1 MWQEAR
7 PPPRGAVGA
16 GGSVET
22 ASLARLPPTLPCRP
36 RRLSELRPPH
46 GERGA
51 PPHPCCGGVSPGLA
65 TVTSHQCQL
74 LRGSSW
80 RGLCP
85 PYPNPDRGRAQ
96 FPALG
101 GMQARGRRLRLDSKF
116 KANERQQLEGRLFW
130 KRCRLLAFDRGPPP
144 DRTTEI
150 KR

>member
-1 MWQEAR
+1 M
-7 PPPRGAVGA
+7 
-16 GGSVET
+16 ET

-36 RRLSELRPPH
+36 RRLSELRPLH
-46 GERGA
+46 GERRE

-74 LRGSSW
+74 LCGSSW

-85 PYPNPDRGRAQ
+85 PYPDPDRGRAQ

-101 GMQARGRRLRLDSKF
+101 GMQARGQRLCLDSKF